1 MQPFMHLTEVKLNEK
16 SATDLQC
23 AIFFSLSLAAD
34 CGPGSKLKFKITRAR
49 YRPMNQRE
57 RSGEFIAGLP
67 CKYKNG
73 YSQLFDARAR
83 APSPNP
89 LSLSLLPPPP
99 PPPPFPPLPPL
110 HYRNLQ
116 AFNYERVHI
125 IKSASTAIA

>member
-1 MQPFMHLTEVKLNEK
+1 MKNRRRIYNAPF
-16 SATDLQC
+16 
-23 AIFFSLSLAAD
+23 FFSLSLAAD
-34 CGPGSKLKFKITRAR
+34 CGPGPKLKFKITRAR

-89 LSLSLLPPPP
+89 LSLSAPSSSSSS
-99 PPPPFPPLPPL
+99 PLAAA
-110 HYRNLQ
+110 LQ
-116 AFNYERVHI
+116 KFTSV
-125 IKSASTAIA
+125 